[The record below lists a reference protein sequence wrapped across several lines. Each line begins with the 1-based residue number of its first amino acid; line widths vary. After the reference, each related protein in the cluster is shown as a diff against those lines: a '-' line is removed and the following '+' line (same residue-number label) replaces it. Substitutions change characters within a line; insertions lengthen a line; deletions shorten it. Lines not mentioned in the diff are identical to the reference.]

1 MKKYAPL
8 LSLLLLLVA
17 TPVLAAE
24 EGGSFFARNKTWI
37 ELAVSV
43 INFAVFAWLLVHYGG
58 PALKRHFANQARE
71 YQEKVREANVLLADA
86 QRLHAEWETR
96 RQGLEDEARRIQQD
110 VQRLAE
116 AQAAEI
122 LENAK
127 TQAARLI
134 ADAESTAANELV
146 RTKDELRRELV
157 EALLAKTEDRLHT
170 RLDASN
176 QRALIDEA
184 LRKLEATE

>member
-96 RQGLEDEARRIQQD
+96 RQGLEDED